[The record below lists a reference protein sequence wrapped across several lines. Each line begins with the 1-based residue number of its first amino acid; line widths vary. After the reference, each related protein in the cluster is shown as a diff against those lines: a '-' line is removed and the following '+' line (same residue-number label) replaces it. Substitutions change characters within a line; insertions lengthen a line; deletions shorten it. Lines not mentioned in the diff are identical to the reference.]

1 MLRKTDLR
9 RRRFMPASR
18 AAVPSLRPTGRSSDR
33 GPRPSQP
40 ARAYDQVH
48 LRARIRERGDD
59 PLRNRREIFPRQ
71 QRDLLRLAAPAPI
84 LHPDLFA
91 LLPAAMHVPPVPP
104 VTPEKPPLLVLR
116 QFVAGELEGRE
127 RTLCIP
133 RRAKLPAVEIAW
145 QQTARQL
152 R

>member
-1 MLRKTDLR
+1 M
-9 RRRFMPASR
+9 
-18 AAVPSLRPTGRSSDR
+18 
-33 GPRPSQP
+33 
-40 ARAYDQVH
+40 
-48 LRARIRERGDD
+48 
-59 PLRNRREIFPRQ
+59 RNRREIFPRQ

-91 LLPAAMHVPPVPP
+91 LLPAAMHVPPVSP

-133 RRAKLPAVEIAW
+133 RRAKLPASKSRGNKLRDSSVRAQPLVNLASAAIL
-145 QQTARQL
+145 RQC
-152 R
+152 